1 MLKRLLTTSDDR
13 IQLLLRL
20 TLGLA
25 MFPHGGQKLLG
36 WFGGYGFTGTMG
48 FMTGMGMPAV
58 LAFLVIM
65 GESLGAVGL
74 IVGFV
79 TRFCAFG
86 ILMIMV
92 GAVALVHFKY
102 GFFMNWSGQGAGEGY
117 EYHLIVAGL
126 ALALMIRGGGS
137 LSVDRAIQD
146 RV

>member
-137 LSVDRAIQD
+137 LSVDRVIQD

>member
-92 GAVALVHFKY
+92 GAMALVHFKY